1 MKNFCFAA
9 SLIFFLLLFPLGG
22 QPGSARGM
30 VSTPQADPD
39 LWLSTQLKAHSPAYS
54 GCGDI
59 IAPIINA
66 EYEQR
71 VVDLVNQARAE
82 IDLPPLKRTES
93 LDQAARYQT
102 TDMGQDNYFDHDTYD
117 RVAGELVYVCNT
129 WERIATYYSGANA
142 ENAGAG
148 YETPEAV
155 MAGWMDSQGHRDNIL
170 NDYSREIGVGYFAG
184 SGDFYHYWIQDFGTR
199 SDVYPLVI
207 NREAAA
213 TDSRS
218 VSLYIY
224 GEGMWQEMRLRND
237 AGAWGDWQPFTNEFP
252 WTIAGGVGIHTVSA
266 ELRSLAGHVGARSHL
281 GGEAAHGLV
290 DAKAPVVEEQ
300 PSQGREQG
308 LVHDLTSA
316 GSPPGLGN
324 LPDSLAFTYSIPDQ
338 ELLPASQQVT
348 PLNVGNEDPLSWE
361 VTAQGTFFTVE
372 PLQGTTPESITITP
386 TDFDRDKPNIYTS
399 TITITVVNPAG
410 TASSPHIITLTL
422 RVVDTQIF
430 QTYLPGVQNR
440 QSQMEANSAGKNNE

>member
-184 SGDFYHYWIQDFGTR
+184 SGDFYHYWIQDFGAR
-199 SDVYPLVI
+199 SEVYPLVI
-207 NREAAA
+207 NREATT

-218 VSLYIY
+218 VSVYIY
-224 GEGMWQEMRLRND
+224 GEDLWQEMRLRNE
-237 AGAWGDWQPFTNEFP
+237 AGDWSAWRPFQANLD
-252 WTIAGGVGIHTVSA
+252 WQLSAGIGEHAVSA
-266 ELRSLAGHVGARSHL
+266 ELRAGSQTVASSDTIYLA
-281 GGEAAHGLV
+281 
-290 DAKAPVVEEQ
+290 
-300 PSQGREQG
+300 
-308 LVHDLTSA
+308 SA